1 MILVGVLLSL
11 ISGAAIPIEAFLT
24 GRLFNIFISFNTA
37 DKISDLIITDSTNKT
52 CTLSFVQ
59 QLLDNASSVSD
70 KLFCDVFERGNVIN
84 SASMFVCDA
93 TDTLNDDTSAYCLY
107 FVYLAIGIF
116 VTFFFSHTLWTITA
130 SRQSKRMRIAFYRA
144 TLNNSVGWFDT
155 RDISQLGPQFL
166 KYVCLTRL
174 SKISQHRNMCDL

>member
-24 GRLFNIFISFNTA
+24 GRLLNIFISYNAA
-37 DKISDLIITDSTNKT
+37 DKISNLIITNSTSDT
-52 CTLSFVQ
+52 CTLSLVQ

-93 TDTLNDDTSAYCLY
+93 TNTLNDNTSTYCLY
-107 FVYLAIGIF
+107 LVYLAIGIF
-116 VTFFFSHTLWTITA
+116 VTTLSRTLWTITA

-144 TLNNSVGWFDT
+144 TLNHSVGWFDT
-155 RDISQLGPQFL
+155 RDISLLGPQFL
-166 KYVCLTRL
+166 KYV
-174 SKISQHRNMCDL
+174 